1 MENAQFTEQ
10 VQTANP
16 VQNAK
21 PSHFTEQVQNFE
33 PVQNAEPSHFTEQ
46 VQNFEQVQTAKPS
59 HFTEQVQTAKPSLFT
74 EQVQNFEPV
83 QNAKPSHS
91 AEQIQNSEQ
100 ALQTIFA
107 RNCEVRKIDKPTASA
122 FLAQHHRYGAA
133 ASRYHYGLF
142 VSRAGKH
149 SSSFPI
155 GSLVAVAQFSAPRK
169 WQKNQREY
177 RSYEWVRYASLKQIR
192 ICGGMGKMLQHFI
205 SQVHPDDV
213 MTYAPAPY
221 DGAVYQKLGFK
232 KEEDKTFPD
241 GHLSHKF
248 RLKLTDVAPPGI
260 EPGSTV

>member
-10 VQTANP
+10 VQNFEP
-16 VQNAK
+16 VQKAK
-21 PSHFTEQVQNFE
+21 PSLFTEQVQTAN

-46 VQNFEQVQTAKPS
+46 VQNFEPSQNAKPS
-59 HFTEQVQTAKPSLFT
+59 HFTEQSV
-74 EQVQNFEPV
+74 
-83 QNAKPSHS
+83 
-91 AEQIQNSEQ
+91 
-100 ALQTIFA
+100 QTIFA

-149 SSSFPI
+149 YDCFPI

-192 ICGGMGKMLQHFI
+192 ICGGMGKMLQYFI
-205 SQVHPDDV
+205 DQVHPDDV

-232 KEEDKTFPD
+232 KEGIKTFSD
-241 GHLSHKF
+241 GNFSHKF

>member
-1 MENAQFTEQ
+1 MDAQFT
-10 VQTANP
+10 
-16 VQNAK
+16 
-21 PSHFTEQVQNFE
+21 
-33 PVQNAEPSHFTEQ
+33 
-46 VQNFEQVQTAKPS
+46 EQVQTAKPS
-59 HFTEQVQTAKPSLFT
+59 HFTERVQTSEPVQNAKPSLFT
-74 EQVQNFEPV
+74 EQVQTAE
-83 QNAKPSHS
+83 PSHFT
-91 AEQIQNSEQ
+91 EQSV
-100 ALQTIFA
+100 QTIFA

-122 FLAQHHRYGAA
+122 FLAQHHLYGAA

-177 RSYEWVRYASLKQIR
+177 RSYEWVRYASLKQIH
-192 ICGGMGKMLQHFI
+192 ICGGMGKMLLHFI
-205 SQVHPDDV
+205 AQVHPDDV

-248 RLKLTDVAPPGI
+248 RLKLTDR
-260 EPGSTV
+260 

>member
-16 VQNAK
+16 VQNA
-21 PSHFTEQVQNFE
+21 E
-33 PVQNAEPSHFTEQ
+33 
-46 VQNFEQVQTAKPS
+46 PS
-59 HFTEQVQTAKPSLFT
+59 HFTEQVQTAKPS
-74 EQVQNFEPV
+74 
-83 QNAKPSHS
+83 HS
-91 AEQIQNSEQ
+91 AEQIQNSEQSVHTAKPSLFTEQ

-142 VSRAGKH
+142 VSRTGKH

-205 SQVHPDDV
+205 AQVHPDDV

-221 DGAVYQKLGFK
+221 DGDVYQKLGFK

-248 RLKLTDVAPPGI
+248 RLKLC
-260 EPGSTV
+260 EW

>member
-1 MENAQFTEQ
+1 MDAQFTEQ
-10 VQTANP
+10 VQN
-16 VQNAK
+16 
-21 PSHFTEQVQNFE
+21 SE
-33 PVQNAEPSHFTEQ
+33 PVQNAEPSHSAEQ
-46 VQNFEQVQTAKPS
+46 VQNSE
-59 HFTEQVQTAKPSLFT
+59 L
-74 EQVQNFEPV
+74 VQNAKPV
-83 QNAKPSHS
+83 QNAKQSHS

-192 ICGGMGKMLQHFI
+192 ICGGMGKILQHFI
-205 SQVHPDDV
+205 AQVHPDDV

-248 RLKLTDVAPPGI
+248 RLKLTDW
-260 EPGSTV
+260 

>member
-10 VQTANP
+10 VQNFEPVQNAKPSLFTERVQTSEP

-33 PVQNAEPSHFTEQ
+33 PVQNA
-46 VQNFEQVQTAKPS
+46 KPS
-59 HFTEQVQTAKPSLFT
+59 HFTG
-74 EQVQNFEPV
+74 QVQNFEPV
-83 QNAKPSHS
+83 QNAELSHS
-91 AEQIQNSEQ
+91 AEQIQNTGQSV
-100 ALQTIFA
+100 QTIFA

-149 SSSFPI
+149 SDCFPI

-192 ICGGMGKMLQHFI
+192 ICGGMGKMVQHFI
-205 SQVHPDDV
+205 AQVHPDDV

-248 RLKLTDVAPPGI
+248 RLKLTDR
-260 EPGSTV
+260 

>member
-1 MENAQFTEQ
+1 MENAQ
-10 VQTANP
+10 
-16 VQNAK
+16 
-21 PSHFTEQVQNFE
+21 FTEQVQNFE
-33 PVQNAEPSHFTEQ
+33 PVQNAKPAHFTG
-46 VQNFEQVQTAKPS
+46 QVQTAEPVQNAKPS
-59 HFTEQVQTAKPSLFT
+59 HFTEQ
-74 EQVQNFEPV
+74 V

-149 SSSFPI
+149 SDCFPI

-169 WQKNQREY
+169 WQKDNREI
-177 RSYEWVRYASLKQIR
+177 RSYEWVRYASLSGWH
-192 ICGGMGKMLQHFI
+192 ICGGMGKMLQYFI
-205 SQVHPDDV
+205 DQVHPDDV

-232 KEEDKTFPD
+232 KEEDKIFPD

>member
-10 VQTANP
+10 VQNFESVQNANPSHFTEQVQNFEP
-16 VQNAK
+16 VQNAKPSLFTEQVQTAK

-33 PVQNAEPSHFTEQ
+33 PVQK
-46 VQNFEQVQTAKPS
+46 AKPS
-59 HFTEQVQTAKPSLFT
+59 HFTGQSV
-74 EQVQNFEPV
+74 
-83 QNAKPSHS
+83 
-91 AEQIQNSEQ
+91 
-100 ALQTIFA
+100 QTIFA

-149 SSSFPI
+149 SDCFPI

-177 RSYEWVRYASLKQIR
+177 RSYEWVRYASVGHWH
-192 ICGGMGKMLQHFI
+192 ICGGMGKILQHFI
-205 SQVHPDDV
+205 AQVHPDDV

-248 RLKLTDVAPPGI
+248 RLKLTDR
-260 EPGSTV
+260 

>member
-1 MENAQFTEQ
+1 MENAQ
-10 VQTANP
+10 
-16 VQNAK
+16 
-21 PSHFTEQVQNFE
+21 FTEQVQNFE

-46 VQNFEQVQTAKPS
+46 VQTANPVQNVKPS
-59 HFTEQVQTAKPSLFT
+59 HFTEQVQTAKPSHFT

-122 FLAQHHRYGAA
+122 FLAQHHRYGPA

-177 RSYEWVRYASLKQIR
+177 RSYEWVRYASVGHWH

-205 SQVHPDDV
+205 AQVHPDDV

>member
-10 VQTANP
+10 VQNFEPVQTSKPSLFTEQVQTAEP
-16 VQNAK
+16 IQNAK

-33 PVQNAEPSHFTEQ
+33 LVQN
-46 VQNFEQVQTAKPS
+46 
-59 HFTEQVQTAKPSLFT
+59 AKPSLFT
-74 EQVQNFEPV
+74 G
-83 QNAKPSHS
+83 
-91 AEQIQNSEQ
+91 Q
-100 ALQTIFA
+100 AVQTIFA

-149 SSSFPI
+149 SDCFPI

-177 RSYEWVRYASLKQIR
+177 RSYEWVRYASVGHWH
-192 ICGGMGKMLQHFI
+192 ICGGMGKILQHFI
-205 SQVHPDDV
+205 DQVHPDDV

-221 DGAVYQKLGFK
+221 AGDVYQKLGFK

-248 RLKLTDVAPPGI
+248 RLKLTDW
-260 EPGSTV
+260 